1 MWLTPSPAVLL
12 LRAVSCPA
20 SCRNTQA
27 FVGFVTGPSW
37 LGSCSGFTLKPAIR
51 ASLFISLLLPV
62 QDLSSVVTLPHC
74 SVTYPGGNCFVSKL
88 VEIHPEQESYLISH
102 HHVSEVL
109 CGHPWGLARDL
120 LEVCGAE
127 GQAGGAAG
135 GAGLHPLQPQ
145 GKLARDVLP
154 KHFLCLPR
162 TVFFGLFLSFLLSGR
177 LIQALGA
184 S

>member
-1 MWLTPSPAVLL
+1 MSLDHPGWGLAQVL
-12 LRAVSCPA
+12 S
-20 SCRNTQA
+20 
-27 FVGFVTGPSW
+27 
-37 LGSCSGFTLKPAIR
+37 LKPAIR

-62 QDLSSVVTLPHC
+62 QDLPSVVTLTHS
-74 SVTYPGGNCFVSKL
+74 SVSYPGGNCFVSKL
-88 VEIHPEQESYLISH
+88 FEIHPEQESYLIPR

-109 CGHPWGLARDL
+109 CWHPWGLARDL
-120 LEVCGAE
+120 LEVWM
-127 GQAGGAAG
+127 QKVRVAG

-177 LIQALGA
+177 LMQAIGA
-184 S
+184 

>member
-1 MWLTPSPAVLL
+1 M
-12 LRAVSCPA
+12 
-20 SCRNTQA
+20 
-27 FVGFVTGPSW
+27 GFVTGPSW

-51 ASLFISLLLPV
+51 ASLFISLVLPV
-62 QDLSSVVTLPHC
+62 QDLSSVVTLPHS
-74 SVTYPGGNCFVSKL
+74 SVTYPGGNCFVSKF
-88 VEIHPEQESYLISH
+88 VKIHPEQESYLISH

-145 GKLARDVLP
+145 GKLARDLLP